1 MECQQVEGDAQKL
14 PVSTCFPGVAHTL
27 GLPSRRYI
35 DSGEGSE
42 QRGGAGLAMRFWSS
56 SDV

>member
-1 MECQQVEGDAQKL
+1 VEGDAQKL

-56 SDV
+56 SDVGGE